1 MAITAVPI
9 VVRSCKTN
17 APPLVANVG
26 EKATQTFKAGT
37 VVCLSTGYIAAWA
50 GVDPADLAVL
60 CGVSIVAG
68 SNLTTANTPKTLTF
82 GSVPN
87 QSSAV
92 NIPVGAPANDG
103 KCEIYVADDKTIFAG
118 TFGNNGSAATIAVT
132 DVGVAYGLTIDSGS
146 NYWYV
151 DKNKATLATNTAV
164 VVEGIDPV
172 TSTNGTNITSS
183 TLALFSFRP
192 EVVQSVSGSI

>member
-9 VVRSCKTN
+9 VPRQTRTN
-17 APPLVANVG
+17 ASPLVANIG

-37 VVCLSTGYIAAWA
+37 IVCLSTGYIAAWGGANPA
-50 GVDPADLAVL
+50 GIAVL

-103 KCEIYVADDKTIFAG
+103 KCEIYVADDNTVFAA
-118 TFGNNGSAATIAVT
+118 TFGNNGSAETIAVT
-132 DVGVAYGLTIDSGS
+132 DVGVHYGLTIDTGA

-151 DKNKATLATNTAV
+151 DKNKTTVGTSTAV
-164 VVEGIDPV
+164 QVVGIDPM
-172 TSTNGTNITSS
+172 TSTNGTNITSN
-183 TLALFSFRP
+183 TLALFIF
-192 EVVQSVSGSI
+192 EEAVVQAVA

>member
-9 VVRSCKTN
+9 VVRSTKTN
-17 APPLVANVG
+17 ASPVVANVG

-37 VVCLSTGYIAAWA
+37 IVALSTGYIAAWG
-50 GVDPADLAVL
+50 GVDPANVAVL

-68 SNLTTANTPKTLTF
+68 SSLTTANTPKTLTF

-92 NIPVGAPANDG
+92 NIPLGAPANDG
-103 KCEIYVADDKTIFAG
+103 KCEIYTADDKTIFAG
-118 TFGNNGSAATIAVT
+118 TFGTSGAAATIAVT
-132 DVGVAYGLTIDSGS
+132 NVGVAYGLTLDTGS

-151 DKNKATLATNTAV
+151 DSGKSTLATNTAV
-164 VVEGIDPV
+164 VVAGIDPI
-172 TSTNGTNITSS
+172 TSTNGTNITST
-183 TLALFSFRP
+183 TLALFTFRP
-192 EVVQSVSGSI
+192 EVVQAVA